1 MQARHVQRAAQVAL
15 LAAVYFAAAKVSLLV
30 AIPPGY
36 ATAIWPP
43 SGIALA
49 ALLLWGNRLG
59 LGVWIGSFAANLS
72 VEGAVLASAVI
83 PHGSRPRAFV
93 GTELLPPTLVVPR
106 LVAPVRRGS
115 MFLAL
120 PPA

>member
-49 ALLLWGNRLG
+49 ALLLWGNRLW
-59 LGVWIGSFAANLS
+59 LGGWIGSFAAHLTD
-72 VEGAVLASAVI
+72 GRAGLASALMATRSSPGAVCA
-83 PHGSRPRAFV
+83 PGLHRP
-93 GTELLPPTLVVPR
+93 
-106 LVAPVRRGS
+106 
-115 MFLAL
+115 
-120 PPA
+120 